1 MKVRTSLTTRV
12 SRMGAISEKECRQ
25 ILRDPSTFGIAIILP
40 LLLMFLFGYAV
51 SLDTEGTRIA
61 ILDEDRS
68 ALSSD
73 LASTI
78 LHNTQFSAVQGL
90 DRSAMQRDMV
100 AGRIRAI
107 MILPVDFE
115 KKIRGRAPVSVQL
128 ITDGSVPN
136 TAAFV
141 GAQMDALVKR
151 WTRTQLR
158 GGSAPA
164 GVAVDRIRLEPHFLY
179 NPELKS
185 RHFLVPGAIAIVMAM
200 IGSMLT
206 ALVVAREWER
216 GTMEALFA
224 TPIEIWELIA
234 AKLLP
239 YFVLGLV
246 SMLLCVMVAI
256 FIYDIPFRGS
266 FVALFCISASFLS
279 ASLGQGLLISAA
291 TKNQFASTQFSLLSG
306 FLPSLLLSGF
316 LFEINSMPTAIQW
329 LTYIVPARY
338 LIPPLETVFLTGD
351 VWPIFW
357 PNIGIMLAFG
367 VFFFWRCARVTKR
380 IVA

>member
-1 MKVRTSLTTRV
+1 MTQKSLFSYRF
-12 SRMGAISEKECRQ
+12 SRMAAISTKEIMQ
-25 ILRDPSTFGIAIILP
+25 IMRDPSTFGIAVILP
-40 LLLMFLFGYAV
+40 LLLMFLFGFAV
-51 SLDTEGTRIA
+51 SLDTQGTRIA
-61 ILDEDRS
+61 IYDEDRS
-68 ALSSD
+68 VLSSD
-73 LASTI
+73 LVSSI
-78 LHNTQFSAVQGL
+78 LNNPQFDAVQGN
-90 DRSAMQRDMV
+90 DRSALQQDMV
-100 AGRIRAI
+100 AGRVRAI
-107 MILPVDFE
+107 IILPVNFE
-115 KKIRGRAPVSVQL
+115 RDVRRRTPVAVQV

-141 GAQMDALVKR
+141 GAQIGKLVSGWSLANLPGNDR
-151 WTRTQLR
+151 
-158 GGSAPA
+158 A
-164 GVAVDRIRLEPHFLY
+164 GARERIRLEPHFLY

-216 GTMEALFA
+216 GTMEAVFA
-224 TPIEIWELIA
+224 TPIGNGDLIA

-239 YFVLGLV
+239 YFLLGLI
-246 SMLLCVMVAI
+246 SMLLCVVVAI
-256 FIYDIPFRGS
+256 FMYQIPFRGS

-316 LFEINSMPTAIQW
+316 LFEISSMPVAIQW

-338 LIPPLETVFLTGD
+338 LIPSLETVFLTGD
-351 VWPIFW
+351 VWAIFW
-357 PNIGIMLAFG
+357 PNIGIMLVFG
-367 VFFFWRCARVTKR
+367 LFFFWRAARVTQR